1 MKLNID
7 CVRDI
12 LLICEEIPL
21 NDYFSFN
28 ELSSRLKQYD
38 KDELTYNCLKLKEAN
53 YLSVVTKTH
62 DCKATVVRINDITF
76 QGHEFLNNIRSSKIL
91 ERSKNVASKIGATS
105 LQAFTQISTGI
116 VLALIKSELGLL

>member
-21 NDYFSFN
+21 NEYFSFN

-53 YLSVVTKTH
+53 YLSVVTKTY

-105 LQAFTQISTGI
+105 LQAFTQISTGM
-116 VLALIKSELGLL
+116 VLTLIKSELGLL